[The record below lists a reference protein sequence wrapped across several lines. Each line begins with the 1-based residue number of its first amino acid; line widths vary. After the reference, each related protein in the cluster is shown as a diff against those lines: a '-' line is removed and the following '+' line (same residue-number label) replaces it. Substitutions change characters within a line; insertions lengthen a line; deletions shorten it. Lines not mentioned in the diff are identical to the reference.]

1 MKKNRHET
9 FSQGFSF
16 LLKGFVSALCLLLA
30 TTAGAQ
36 VPAGTVSGIVTDTA
50 GQPVVGATVTVLG
63 SDGAALT
70 GVATDIEGQFSVKA
84 SEGQRLEVS
93 FLGMQ
98 TKIIPVRGGENAPL
112 NIVLE
117 EESQTLDAAV
127 VIGYGTAK
135 KRDLTGSIVNVSGEE
150 IANRPSSNPM
160 ASLQGKVAGVQIVN
174 TGRAG
179 QDPEIRIRGTNSIN
193 GYAPLYVV
201 DGLFTDNINYLNASD
216 IESFE
221 ILKDPSS
228 LAIFGVRGANGVIIV
243 TTKRAKEG
251 QTLVNVNQTFGFKS
265 VNKTIDVVD
274 GPQFRELYNEQ
285 LKNMGANPFDYTHY
299 GANTDWQDA
308 IFRTAFIS
316 QTNASVT
323 GATDKNKFYLG
334 VGYTFEEGNI
344 KHEEMQKVTVNFS
357 SDYTAK
363 PWLRF
368 GVQMNGA
375 YMLPADAKD
384 VTGAV
389 HAAPIAP
396 IYGPDGSY
404 YALPDFQRAQIA
416 NPMVAIENEANHT
429 IAQNYRMAGNIYG
442 EVDFIPQLTFR
453 AAFAMDY
460 ASNNSRG
467 FSPVRA
473 QYYPE
478 DGKVHNIGNIESLT
492 QSKANTMSA
501 QSDYVL
507 TYKDTFAER
516 HNLTLTAGL
525 TTNYI
530 QSESVTIGRS
540 QDVTKAD
547 ILIPNDPDKWWVSSI
562 GDSSSAT
569 NSSSQYRRFT
579 LSYLFRALYNYDN
592 RYLLNASFRRDGA
605 SVFRYTGNTWD
616 NFYSVGAGWVMSEE
630 KFMKNQNVIDYLK
643 FKGSYGVL
651 GNQNTGSTGGM
662 YPAFPTLSSSS
673 AVFGDNI
680 ISSYAQ
686 AYLITNLRW
695 EKTSAWEVGLEML
708 LFDSRLRLEPTY
720 YSKTTDNLI
729 CYLENFMGAQDG
741 LTNAGSIRNNGW
753 ELSASW
759 NDKIGQDFEYTISGN
774 LTTIDN
780 KVLELGKT
788 YYQGS
793 KSVAASEPGK
803 PIGYFYGYVVEGVY
817 QNAADIKQSPTNTLA
832 SVAPGDLKFKDI
844 SGPNG
849 VPDGKIDANDRTMI
863 GNPTPDF
870 TYGYSLNLRWKNIDF
885 GIDFQ
890 GVYGNEIY
898 NTGYTSTYSLFN
910 YLSKRMNRWNGAGT
924 SNWEPIMDSSRA
936 IQQLNS
942 NYYIE
947 DGSYLR
953 LKNIQLG
960 YTLGERFAK
969 KLRLQ
974 SLRIFMNIDN
984 VKTWSHNTGY
994 TPEIGG
1000 SALAFG
1006 IDDGN
1011 TYPMP
1016 TTYTFGIN
1024 ATF

>member
-9 FSQGFSF
+9 FGQGLSF
-16 LLKGFVSALCLLLA
+16 LLKGFVSAMCLLLA

-36 VPAGTVSGIVTDTA
+36 TPAGTVSGKVSDAA
-50 GQPVVGATVTVLG
+50 GQPVVGATVTVMG
-63 SDGAALT
+63 SDGTALT
-70 GVATDIEGQFSVKA
+70 GVATDIEGQFSIKA
-84 SEGQRLEVS
+84 TEGQQLEIA

-98 TKIIPVRGGENAPL
+98 TQMLPVRGGVGPL
-112 NIVLE
+112 NIILQ

-135 KRDLTGSIVNVSGEE
+135 KRDLTGSIVNVSGDEV
-150 IANRPSSNPM
+150 ANRPSSNPM

-243 TTKRAKEG
+243 TTKRAKQG
-251 QTLVNVNQTFGFKS
+251 QTLVNVNQSFGFKS
-265 VNKTIDVVD
+265 INKTIDVVD

-299 GANTDWQDA
+299 GANTDWQDV
-308 IFRTAFIS
+308 IFQTGFIS

-396 IYGPDGSY
+396 VYGPDGSY

-416 NPMVAIENEANHT
+416 NPMVTIENEANHT
-429 IAQNYRMAGNIYG
+429 IAQNYRMAGNLYG

-473 QYYPE
+473 HYYPE
-478 DGKVHNIGNIESLT
+478 DGAIHNTGNIESLT

-507 TYKDTFAER
+507 TYKDTFAQR

-530 QSESVTIGRS
+530 QSESVTLGRS

-562 GDSSSAT
+562 GDQSSAT
-569 NSSSQYRRFT
+569 NEGEQYRRFT

-630 KFMKNQNVIDYLK
+630 KFMKNQEVINYLK

-662 YPAFPTLSSSS
+662 YPAFPTLSSSN
-673 AVFGDNI
+673 AVFGDNV

-695 EKTSAWEVGLEML
+695 EKTSAWEVGMEVQ
-708 LFDSRLRLEPTY
+708 LFNSRLRLEPTY

-753 ELSASW
+753 ELTGSW
-759 NDKIGQDFEYTISGN
+759 SDRIGQDFEYTISGN

-793 KSVAASEPGK
+793 KSVAVSEQGK

-817 QNAADIKQSPTNTLA
+817 QNAADIKKSPTNTLA

-844 SGPNG
+844 SGPDG

-870 TYGYSLNLRWKNIDF
+870 TYGYSLNLRWKNLDF

-960 YTLGERFAK
+960 YTLGERIAR

-974 SLRIFMNIDN
+974 SLRIFVNIDN

-1006 IDDGN
+1006 IDEGN